1 MILCSFLISFQIF
14 IIQIKNEDESK
25 NHEAKEKQMFVV
37 LAKHKNINTNKEFLL
52 ITVTN
57 L

>member
-1 MILCSFLISFQIF
+1 MF